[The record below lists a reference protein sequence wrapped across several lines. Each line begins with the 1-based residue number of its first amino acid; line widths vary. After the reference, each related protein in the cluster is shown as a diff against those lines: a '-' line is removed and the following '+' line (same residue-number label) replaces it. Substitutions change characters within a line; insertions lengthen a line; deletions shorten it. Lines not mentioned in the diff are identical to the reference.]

1 MKKLLGILVLGLLLS
16 SNAIADQSLIKIID
30 IYTKRSDEL
39 KKNNVDPDSHLF
51 LQEELKVATD
61 KITKVGR
68 PCYREVLKNK
78 LNYNSNTDC
87 LKFRVLLGN
96 DSDEWIVN
104 LNKLMAI
111 FNVHKDLADNN
122 EWLDKW
128 PEKKFSKFTKLG
140 NEIVANVAV
149 ANELIT
155 LVTDK

>member
-1 MKKLLGILVLGLLLS
+1 MGLLLS

-51 LQEELKVATD
+51 LQEELKVASD
-61 KITKVGR
+61 ELAKVGR

-87 LKFRVLLGN
+87 LRFRVILGN
-96 DSDEWIVN
+96 DRDEWIEN
-104 LNKLMAI
+104 LNKLVAI
-111 FNVHKDLADNN
+111 FDVHGYLANNN

-128 PEKKFSKFTKLG
+128 PEKKFNKFTKLG
-140 NEIVANVAV
+140 AEIVENVVV
-149 ANELIT
+149 ASELVN